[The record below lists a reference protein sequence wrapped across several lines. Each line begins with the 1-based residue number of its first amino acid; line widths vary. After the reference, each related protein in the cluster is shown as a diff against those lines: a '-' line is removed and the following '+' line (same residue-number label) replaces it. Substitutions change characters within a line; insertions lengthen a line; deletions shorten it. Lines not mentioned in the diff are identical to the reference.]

1 MYQYG
6 HVTVLD
12 FFGNFWFRE
21 LSGYR
26 LPLTKSVLLN
36 IGIMRWVI
44 EDFKNESEPQPKMFN
59 KSIQVKYVEIAKS
72 ENSN

>member
-21 LSGYR
+21 LSGYG

-59 KSIQVKYVEIAKS
+59 KSIQVKYVEIAKY